1 MFPLCER
8 GALLRN
14 IMKRLLCGAEQY
26 QTSILINSH
35 FFLPLQDEWAGAA
48 GFWKAAV
55 PHWRRRGEDLAR
67 SPELPPHPSLTPFLL
82 LLLLH
87 ALTPITG
94 REKDAKTGRTGGGR
108 GEGGDFKGC
117 FFSSDIQCF
126 PNDTNMKSS
135 IYSIYT
141 VYIEES
147 TGAGQNWFL
156 SGCTPCKHV
165 VLTGHAHWHAHSLAH
180 KHTHIH
186 TYFGNIGTLVPLRSS
201 SRLQNIWNMVRTL
214 SSPERN
220 PEQQSLTES
229 MGQIIIIM
237 SPSID
242 HNIRLMS
249 NYFIQRQVANKL
261 WLWRTCIIVADSWSI
276 HRLHPPLVNP
286 MSLQTKK
293 CDSS

>member
-1 MFPLCER
+1 MNGLERRGSERQLCRIDGGGARTWR
-8 GALLRN
+8 GAP
-14 IMKRLLCGAEQY
+14 
-26 QTSILINSH
+26 NSPH
-35 FFLPLQDEWAGAA
+35 TPPSLPFYSFSSCMHWLPLLEENRTQRQGGLGAA
-48 GFWKAAV
+48 E
-55 PHWRRRGEDLAR
+55 GEA
-67 SPELPPHPSLTPFLL
+67 
-82 LLLLH
+82 
-87 ALTPITG
+87 
-94 REKDAKTGRTGGGR
+94 
-108 GEGGDFKGC
+108 EGGDFKGC